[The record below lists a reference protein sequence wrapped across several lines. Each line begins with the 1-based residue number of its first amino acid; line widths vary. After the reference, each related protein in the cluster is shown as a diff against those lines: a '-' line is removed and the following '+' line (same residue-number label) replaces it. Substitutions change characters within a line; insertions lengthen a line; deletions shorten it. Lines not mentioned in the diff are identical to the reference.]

1 MFSVSSADVHKLC
14 YSIIMSDGLRVCV
27 CVLQAYVTDEP
38 MVAFVC
44 NRPAMH
50 STDHGWVSD
59 DSTNCISDPVDV
71 LNYCRKVR
79 SLTELSISS

>member
-1 MFSVSSADVHKLC
+1 M
-14 YSIIMSDGLRVCV
+14 
-27 CVLQAYVTDEP
+27 LQAYVADEP

-50 STDHGWVSD
+50 STDHGWISD

-71 LNYCRKVR
+71 LNYCRKV
-79 SLTELSISS
+79 LGQYINYTCTVNMQLSVGAL